1 MLLVT
6 GATGNIGRELARELD
21 AAGVPFRALVRD
33 PARAAG
39 LPARAERARGDLD
52 DPATLAPAFAGVD
65 RLFLLTPGIGTDHVR
80 NAVAAARAAGVG
92 QIVHLSSFNV
102 LGDPM
107 PAMGRWHYEREQ
119 VIRASG
125 LPATFLRPGGFMTNA
140 FDWLPSIR
148 EGGYVL
154 DPVGPGRYAPI
165 DPADIAAV
173 AAVVL
178 TGNGHVGAEYVLT
191 GEETF
196 TITDQVRVLSAATG
210 LDIQVREP
218 STPDEAVRARFPNG
232 APKALADAILE
243 GFALLRADTTG
254 LRTDTVRR
262 LLGRAPRTFADWCA
276 RNADAFRAPRFAQ
289 ARAGSGAGAPGE

>member
-21 AAGVPFRALVRD
+21 TAGVPFRVLVRD

-39 LPARAERARGDLD
+39 LPAGAERARGDLD

-80 NAVAAARAAGVG
+80 NAVDAARAAGVG

-102 LGDPM
+102 VGDPM
-107 PAMGRWHYEREQ
+107 PAMGRWHHEREQ

-125 LPATFLRPGGFMTNA
+125 VPSTFLRPGGFMTNA

-148 EGGYVL
+148 DAGYVL

-178 TGNGHVGAEYVLT
+178 TGDGHLGAEYVLT

-196 TITDQVRVLSAATG
+196 TVAEQVRVLSAATG
-210 LDIQVREP
+210 LDIEVREP
-218 STPDEAVRARFPNG
+218 VTPDEAVRARFPNG

-243 GFALLRADTTG
+243 GFALMRADTTG

-276 RNADAFRAPRFAQ
+276 RNADAFLSA
-289 ARAGSGAGAPGE
+289 